1 MKLNINKSNW
11 KKVKFGDVVKK
22 VRKMINP
29 DKYESDIIVEGGD
42 INKRDFHIRKYKNK
56 KTLGYLGPAFH
67 MGFKKNQILYV
78 SRNPHLMKVG
88 YPNFDG
94 ICANTTYVMQ
104 TQNENILRN
113 NLIPF
118 IMLSDTFIEQ
128 SVANVRGGVN
138 PYVNWGDLSKIE
150 IYIPPTKEEQ
160 AKLAELLWEQD
171 DLIEKERILL
181 SQLEILFKT
190 KIKHISHNNKHKGQ
204 YKKIKEV
211 CIIKDNMRRPL
222 NSLQRNKI
230 KGDIPY
236 YGANGLVDRV
246 NDFIYDE
253 ELVLIAEDGGNF
265 KDFGSKEIAY
275 KIYGKSWVN
284 NHAHVLSANTRI
296 ISSEWLLYS
305 LVHKNILKFITGTTR
320 LKLNKSELENIM
332 IWVPSSKI
340 MKFLS
345 DEIAKINIS
354 KKNAI
359 VKLNLS
365 KKLQTILIN
374 QIF

>member
-22 VRKMINP
+22 VRNMINP
-29 DKYESDIIVEGGD
+29 DKYESDIIIEGGH
-42 INKRDFHIRKYKNK
+42 INKRDFHIRKYQNK

-88 YPNFDG
+88 YPHFDG

-113 NLIPF
+113 NLVPF
-118 IMLSDTFIEQ
+118 IMLSDRFIEQ

-150 IYIPPTKEEQ
+150 IYIPHTKEEQ
-160 AKLAELLWEQD
+160 AKIAELLWRLD
-171 DLIEKERILL
+171 DLIEKERMLVNH
-181 SQLEILFKT
+181 LEILFKT
-190 KIKHISHNNKHKGQ
+190 KLKHISHNHKHIGQ

-211 CIIKDNMRRPL
+211 CTIKDNMRRPL
-222 NSLQRNKI
+222 NSLQRKKI

-236 YGANGLVDRV
+236 YGANGLVDHI

-253 ELVLIAEDGGNF
+253 DLILIAEDGGNF
-265 KDFGSKEIAY
+265 KTFYSNEIAY
-275 KIYGKSWVN
+275 KISGKSWVN
-284 NHAHVLSANTRI
+284 NHAHVLSANTKI

-305 LVHKNILKFITGTTR
+305 LAHKNIIKFIIGTTR

-332 IWVPSSKI
+332 IWVPSYKI
-340 MKFLS
+340 MEFLTE
-345 DEIAKINIS
+345 EIAKINLS
-354 KKNAI
+354 KKNSI
-359 VKLNLS
+359 EKLNLS